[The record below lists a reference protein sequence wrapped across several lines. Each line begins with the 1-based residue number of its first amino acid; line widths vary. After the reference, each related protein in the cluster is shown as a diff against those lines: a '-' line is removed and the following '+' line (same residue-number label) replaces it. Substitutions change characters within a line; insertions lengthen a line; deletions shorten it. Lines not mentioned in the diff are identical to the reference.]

1 MPLDFARLSPA
12 DLAPARRGSN
22 DHFVQLYEHDDA
34 LIDSVAMFAD
44 RSLEAGG
51 AAVLIATP
59 SHRMAVRSI
68 LSARGHD
75 LDELSRSDRFFS
87 LDAGQVLATFTVE
100 EKLDRNRFRNVVGGL
115 IHRAAAAGRRVHA
128 FGEMVA
134 LLWDRGDV
142 AGAIELEELWNELA
156 ETQPFDLFCAYPVTA
171 FGEEDLSLLGAVCE
185 RHSHVLPPA

>member
-1 MPLDFARLSPA
+1 MPLDFADLSPA
-12 DLAPARRGSN
+12 DLAPARRGSR

-34 LIDSVAMFAD
+34 LIGAVATFAE
-44 RSLEAGG
+44 RALAAGG
-51 AAVLIATP
+51 AAVVIATP
-59 SHRMAVRSI
+59 PHRVAMRAL
-68 LSARGHD
+68 LSAKGYD

-87 LDAGQVLATFTVE
+87 LDADHVLATFTVAG
-100 EKLDRNRFRNVVGGL
+100 KLEASRFRNVVGGL
-115 IHRAAAAGRRVHA
+115 VQRAAAGGRRVHA

-142 AGAIELEELWNELA
+142 AGAIELEELWNELG

-171 FGEEDLSLLGAVCE
+171 FGEGDLSLLGAVCE